1 MSRNSELIVGA
12 TVLLAGLGL
21 GAYYARS
28 VRQDEKNQREAR
40 ERAMEAAKQRHL
52 QQVQSA
58 IHSFNNL
65 QKADAATN
73 GLLSSLGQ
81 QHNFNIHNT
90 QVR

>member
-40 ERAMEAAKQRHL
+40 ERVMRENTARAQIER
-52 QQVQSA
+52 
-58 IHSFNNL
+58 
-65 QKADAATN
+65 DAAIAR
-73 GLLSSLGQ
+73 
-81 QHNFNIHNT
+81 FNQLKKVDESMGHIMAQSFDVAGFNSIGK
-90 QVR
+90 R